1 MSFTHLQC
9 FVCGSVF
16 QFDKYFHLYLTWHSA
31 AYSWKFN
38 FETLRQI
45 GILFEVS
52 FPIKRKT
59 SRGKDGFQ
67 AWLWFYTLM
76 VRGKK
81 FNDCVK
87 RDICGA
93 MQEKSMGSLVRE
105 GRGGFIFI
113 LSGIAPAA
121 LCVCPHKR
129 SCRKKASFMKPPF
142 VGPTLEIMVII
153 GSEFAKIE
161 EEDNIYQSERKT
173 FTHFLTVTS
182 RNPQHDCVKP
192 RGGGQGPF
200 TQCVKNIWFGRGWL
214 PLPSDESYLVMK
226 VI

>member
-1 MSFTHLQC
+1 
-9 FVCGSVF
+9 
-16 QFDKYFHLYLTWHSA
+16 
-31 AYSWKFN
+31 
-38 FETLRQI
+38 
-45 GILFEVS
+45 
-52 FPIKRKT
+52 
-59 SRGKDGFQ
+59 
-67 AWLWFYTLM
+67 M

-192 RGGGQGPF
+192 RGGSSAF
-200 TQCVKNIWFGRGWL
+200 YTMCKKHRFWWRMASLRVRGKCRDFSASSHPLSVAVIRSWSRVANPAWL
-214 PLPSDESYLVMK
+214 
-226 VI
+226 